1 MSTDDTAASDHGVD
15 AETEHSA
22 DAETTQVPPPP
33 RDEPELAWS
42 VDDDTADMPTNR
54 WLSKKANRRRS
65 LQP

>member
-1 MSTDDTAASDHGVD
+1 MSTDDTAASDHGAD

-42 VDDDTADMPTNR
+42 VDDDTADVPTNR
-54 WLSKKANRRRS
+54 HS
-65 LQP
+65 